1 MITASTL
8 LLQVNHRMT
17 VRLTTANSDAVRFLF
32 SNKLGLF
39 ISWMSH
45 PSSSSTVDLETFTR
59 QVFGKQNEAS
69 QLNCIF
75 MLPVKLTPT
84 IKLCS
89 RKYTFLSVVDIE
101 PNIFIVLQENQVIR
115 LSHEY
120 LIRQF
125 RLLNTLEI
133 DLDLSNLPEHQPK
146 DLFETFFQCSSKLS
160 IRNQNNALANSKN
173 KLKVDSSKENP
184 KIFQKT
190 KTLFVNLTEVAPDD
204 MAEVFTDIDDL
215 HRLQENID
223 KNN

>member
-1 MITASTL
+1 
-8 LLQVNHRMT
+8 MT
-17 VRLTTANSDAVRFLF
+17 GRLTTENSDAVRFLF

-39 ISWMSH
+39 VSWISPH
-45 PSSSSTVDLETFTR
+45 SSISSVVDLEISNR
-59 QVFGKQNEAS
+59 QLFGKQSVSS
-69 QLNCIF
+69 QLNCII

-101 PNIFIVLQENQVIR
+101 PNIFIVIPGNQVIR

-133 DLDLSNLPEHQPK
+133 DLDLSNLPEHQPRN
-146 DLFETFFQCSSKLS
+146 LFETFFQCSNKLS
-160 IRNQNNALANSKN
+160 IRNQNNAGKEKP
-173 KLKVDSSKENP
+173 KL
-184 KIFQKT
+184 FQKPAR
-190 KTLFVNLTEVAPDD
+190 LFVNLTETAPDD
-204 MAEVFTDIDDL
+204 MDQVFTDIDDL
-215 HRLQENID
+215 HRLQENKD